1 MSAPSSMQHFHYKA
15 VGPSGAVVRGE
26 LEAPDRAAAA
36 ARLHASGHVPLAVEA
51 APPASGLR
59 RLLTREI
66 GGGRRAGPRLASEL
80 MGRLALLLEAGVALE
95 ASLALLAGSEGAA
108 GTREQ
113 AKSLL
118 RRLRAGSGLA
128 DAMAAE
134 GSTFSPVVVALVRAG
149 EASGSL
155 APALAQI
162 AAYLA
167 RAEAVRQ
174 SVRSALIYPVILL
187 ATAAATVLLVL
198 LVVLPQLEPV
208 VAEAGARLPLLTR
221 LAFAASHLVRDGW
234 WAMLALAG
242 VFVLSARRVLA
253 DPGVRARLDALLL
266 RAPVLGLAL
275 RRAESGRFAR
285 VLGALVAGGVALP
298 SALVLAH
305 PVLANRVFAQAVT
318 RIIGAVREGG
328 GLAGPL
334 ARAGIFPELAVQM
347 VRIGE
352 ATGRLDTILI
362 RLADLL
368 ESDVQRTLD
377 RALVML
383 VPALTILLGALVA
396 GIIASVMMA
405 VLSVGALV
413 R

>member
-1 MSAPSSMQHFHYKA
+1 
-15 VGPSGAVVRGE
+15 V
-26 LEAPDRAAAA
+26 
-36 ARLHASGHVPLAVEA
+36 
-51 APPASGLR
+51 
-59 RLLTREI
+59 T
-66 GGGRRAGPRLASEL
+66 EL

-95 ASLALLAGSEGAA
+95 ASLTLLAGSEGGA
-108 GTREQ
+108 GTRNQ
-113 AKSLL
+113 AQSLL

-155 APALAQI
+155 APALSQI

-174 SVRSALIYPVILL
+174 SVRSALVYPAILL
-187 ATAAATVLLVL
+187 ATAGATVLLVL

-208 VAEAGARLPLLTR
+208 VADAGAQLPLLTR

-234 WAMLALAG
+234 WAMLALTG
-242 VFVLSARRVLA
+242 VLGLASRRVLA
-253 DPGVRARLDALLL
+253 DPGVRARVDAAVL

-275 RRAESGRFAR
+275 RRAETGRFAR
-285 VLGALVAGGVALP
+285 VLGALVGGGVALP

-305 PVLANRVFAQAVT
+305 PVLANRVFAEAVS
-318 RIIGAVREGG
+318 RIIAAVREGA

-334 ARAGIFPELAVQM
+334 ARTGIFPELAVQM

-352 ATGRLDTILI
+352 ATGRLDTILV
-362 RLADLL
+362 RLSDLL
-368 ESDVQRTLD
+368 EGDVQRTLD
-377 RALVML
+377 RALAML
-383 VPALTILLGALVA
+383 VPVLTILLGALVA

>member
-1 MSAPSSMQHFHYKA
+1 MPQFQYKA
-15 VGPSGAVVRGE
+15 VAPGGAVVRGE
-26 LEAPDRAAAA
+26 LAAPDRATAA
-36 ARLHASGHVPLAVEA
+36 ARLHASGHVPLTLDL
-51 APPASGLR
+51 APPASGVR

-66 GGGRRAGPRLASEL
+66 GGRRAGPQVATAL

-95 ASLALLAGSEGAA
+95 AALALLAGSEGTA
-108 GTREQ
+108 GTRATAQ
-113 AKSLL
+113 SLL

-174 SVRSALIYPVILL
+174 SVRSALVYPVILL

-208 VAEAGARLPLLTR
+208 VAEAGAQLPLLTR
-221 LAFAASHLVRDGW
+221 LAFAASHLVRDAW
-234 WAMLALAG
+234 WAMLALAA
-242 VFVLSARRVLA
+242 VLTVAARRVLA
-253 DPGVRARLDALLL
+253 DPGVRARLDALVL
-266 RAPVLGLAL
+266 RPPVLGLAL

-285 VLGALVAGGVALP
+285 VLGALLAGGVALP

-305 PVLANRVFAQAVT
+305 PVLANRVFADAVT
-318 RIIGAVREGG
+318 RIVAAVREGG

-352 ATGRLDTILI
+352 ATGRLDTMLL

-377 RALVML
+377 RALAML
-383 VPALTILLGALVA
+383 VPVLTILLGALVA

>member
-1 MSAPSSMQHFHYKA
+1 MSSPSMQHFHYKA

-26 LEAPDRAAAA
+26 LAAPDRAAAA
-36 ARLHASGHVPLAVEA
+36 ARLHASGHVPLTLDA
-51 APPASGLR
+51 AAPASGLR

-66 GGGRRAGPRLASEL
+66 GGRRRSGPQVVTEL
-80 MGRLALLLEAGVALE
+80 VGRLALLLEAGVALD

-108 GTREQ
+108 RTREVAQ
-113 AKSLL
+113 SLL

-155 APALAQI
+155 APALTQI

-174 SVRSALIYPVILL
+174 SVRSALVYPVILL

-208 VAEAGARLPLLTR
+208 VAEAGAQLPLLTR
-221 LAFAASHLVRDGW
+221 LAFAASHLVRDAW
-234 WAMLALAG
+234 WAMLALVA
-242 VFVLSARRVLA
+242 VLGFAARRVLA
-253 DPGVRARLDALLL
+253 DPGVRGRLDGLVL
-266 RAPVLGLAL
+266 RAPLLGLTL
-275 RRAESGRFAR
+275 RRAETGRFAR
-285 VLGALVAGGVALP
+285 VLGALLGGGVALP

-305 PVLANRVFAQAVT
+305 PVLANRVFAEAVT
-318 RIIGAVREGG
+318 RIIAAVREGG

-352 ATGRLDTILI
+352 ATGRLDTMLL
-362 RLADLL
+362 RLSDLL
-368 ESDVQRTLD
+368 ETDVQRTLD
-377 RALVML
+377 RALAML
-383 VPALTILLGALVA
+383 VPVLTILLGALVA